1 MTGFRPRFWPTV
13 TALIMMAMT
22 AGLGTWQV
30 HRLAWKTDLLAK
42 IAQRMN
48 GPAVPLP
55 ARIDSP
61 PDWIFRNVH
70 VSGHFAADKALWLY
84 GRTYDGK
91 AGIHLLVP
99 LIRPDGDPILVDR
112 GFVPFD
118 HGSQLA
124 NYEPVFDAHNFV
136 LLDHDSK
143 SGDLLRQLEATE
155 INGVVR
161 LPEGAGLFI
170 PSNQPDRNIWY
181 SVNMP
186 DMSKQLGMPLAPVYI
201 AEKPGG
207 HPHLGIQSQWPAAT
221 GGTEGTGI
229 RNEHLQYAIFWYSMT
244 LVLAVIY
251 LMSSR
256 ERPKPSTLR

>member
-1 MTGFRPRFWPTV
+1 VPHRAAPGGDPHEFPMMGFRPRFWPTV

-22 AGLGTWQV
+22 TGLGTWQV

-48 GPAVPLP
+48 GDAVPLP
-55 ARIDSP
+55 ADIQDP
-61 PDWIFRNVH
+61 PGWAFRHVH
-70 VSGHFAADKALWLY
+70 AAGRWDQGKALWLY
-84 GRTYDGK
+84 GRTYDGR

-99 LIRPDGDPILVDR
+99 LIRDDGPAVLVDR

-118 HGSQLA
+118 HGSTLMA
-124 NYEPVFDAHNFV
+124 FEPVWPY
-136 LLDHDSK
+136 SI
-143 SGDLLRQLEATE
+143 E
-155 INGVVR
+155 INGIIR
-161 LPEGAGLFI
+161 QPEPGGLFV

-181 SVNMP
+181 SVDMP
-186 DMSKQLGMPLAPVYI
+186 SMSRQLDMPLAPVYI
-201 AEKPGG
+201 AEKPGDQ
-207 HPHLGIQSQWPAAT
+207 PHGGIQFDWPAAT

-256 ERPKPSTLR
+256 RPKPSNMP

>member
-42 IAQRMN
+42 IAARMN
-48 GPAVPLP
+48 GDAVPLP
-55 ARIDSP
+55 ADIANVP
-61 PDWIFRNVH
+61 GWGFRHVH
-70 VSGHFAADKALWLY
+70 VAGRFDGGKALWLY

-99 LIRPDGDPILVDR
+99 LVRAQGNAVLVDR
-112 GFVPFD
+112 GFVPFE
-118 HGSQLA
+118 HGSELA
-124 NYEPVFDAHNFV
+124 QYRPADGDVEIDGVAREPEP
-136 LLDHDSK
+136 
-143 SGDLLRQLEATE
+143 G
-155 INGVVR
+155 
-161 LPEGAGLFI
+161 GLFV
-170 PSNQPDRNIWY
+170 PANQPGKNIWY
-181 SVNMP
+181 TVDVPAMTQATGES
-186 DMSKQLGMPLAPVYI
+186 LAPLYV
-201 AEKPGG
+201 AAKSDGNPG
-207 HPHLGIQSQWPAAT
+207 WPAAT

-251 LMSSR
+251 VMSSR
-256 ERPKPSTLR
+256 VRPKLSKQR